1 MNQIRKEAL
10 YLALA
15 AGLALCP
22 ALASRAAADQAANGT
37 TAQPQPQAQPQ
48 PPAQPQTQPAQP
60 PSQGQA
66 QPPSTSQGT
75 TGAAGNPQ
83 TPPAGAPAPGT
94 GGTGQA
100 AYGFN
105 MTAPEGWTQATD
117 TSTITVPGE
126 VCCAWSPDGTST
138 LVVFRQKPKAPVN
151 PRALLNQSA
160 KAFQTSLGASVDA
173 QEVRDVGGMRAMW
186 MIVTGKGNGAA
197 IDGKGTVPTTQH
209 WVAIPRTTDV
219 LIFLLTTPQDKFAT
233 YDAALQQSLQ
243 AIQVSGT
250 QTAGQ
255 KAAK

>member
-1 MNQIRKEAL
+1 MNPIRKEAFN
-10 YLALA
+10 LALA
-15 AGLALCP
+15 LGLVLCPGLA
-22 ALASRAAADQAANGT
+22 ARAAADQAANGT
-37 TAQPQPQAQPQ
+37 TAQPQTQAQPQ
-48 PPAQPQTQPAQP
+48 NQAQP

-66 QPPSTSQGT
+66 QPAQPPS
-75 TGAAGNPQ
+75 
-83 TPPAGAPAPGT
+83 TPPAQGTGAPGNPADQQAPPAGVPAPGA
-94 GGTGQA
+94 GGTGPA
-100 AYGFN
+100 AFGFS
-105 MTAPEGWTQATD
+105 MTAPQGWTQATD

-138 LVVFRQKPKAPVN
+138 LVVFRQKPKGAVN
-151 PRALLNQSA
+151 PRALLNQSV
-160 KAFQTSLGASVDA
+160 KAYQTSLGATVDQ
-173 QEVRDVGGMRAMW
+173 QEVRDVGGMRSMW
-186 MIVTGKGNGAA
+186 MVVTGKGNGAA